1 MNHRVIN
8 LKVMRIQP
16 SLNVAFTTIT
26 FTTRMSLQKHF
37 TVTRGAILGTICL
50 DCVKLFTPSL
60 KVYELLLRRQIITE
74 NIWARE
80 IYIKIYLQM
89 ICIKIH
95 QSKYQLSDPIRRSK
109 QVMWIMWSAVSSRNG
124 EVMGPLLKEVEENA
138 SFVGNKH
145 WFQAWHVHCKLTVE
159 QNKTLAW
166 RQIYKIDT
174 LQGA

>member
-8 LKVMRIQP
+8 LEGKRIQP

-37 TVTRGAILGTICL
+37 TVTRGALWGTVGL
-50 DCVKLFTPSL
+50 DCVKLFAPSL
-60 KVYELLLRRQIITE
+60 KVYELLFRRQTITE
-74 NIWARE
+74 NIWARVVC
-80 IYIKIYLQM
+80 IKIYLQM
-89 ICIKIH
+89 ICIKIPH
-95 QSKYQLSDPIRRSK
+95 SKYQFSDPIRRSQ
-109 QVMWIMWSAVSSRNG
+109 QVMWIMWSAASSRNG
-124 EVMGPLLKEVEENA
+124 DVMGPLLKEVEENA

-145 WFQAWHVHCKLTVE
+145 WFQVWHVRFELTVE
-159 QNKTLAW
+159 QNRNLAW